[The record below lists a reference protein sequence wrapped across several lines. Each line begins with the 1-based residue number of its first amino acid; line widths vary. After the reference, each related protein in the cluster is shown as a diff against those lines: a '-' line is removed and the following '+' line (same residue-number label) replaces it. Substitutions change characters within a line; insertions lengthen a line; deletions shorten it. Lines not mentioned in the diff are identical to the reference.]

1 MHVPLLDLKPQ
12 YALLRENLR
21 AAIDRVIDS
30 QQFVMGAEVAT
41 LEESIA
47 RYSQTKYAIGCAS
60 GSDALLLALMALD
73 VKPGDEVI
81 TTAFTFFATGAAIV
95 RVGALPV
102 FVDIDPLTY
111 NLDPQQVESAV
122 TEKTRVLLPVHLY
135 GQCVDMDAL
144 LSVAERHDLQV
155 VEDAAQAIG
164 AEDRGHRAGSM
175 GSVGCFSFYPSKNLG
190 GSGDGGMLTTNDEK
204 IAGRLKVLRLH
215 GAAHEFEHREVGIN
229 SRLDTL
235 QAATLNVKFPYLEGW
250 SNERA
255 KKAARYTELL
265 EDADLGSLIATPFV
279 REEGR
284 HIFHQYVIRVP
295 KYRDALMEYLQER
308 GIGTK
313 VYYPIPLHR
322 QECFAYLGYREG
334 ALPETESAARETMAL
349 PMFPE
354 LSETQQEYVVET
366 IKSFSPRG

>member
-1 MHVPLLDLKPQ
+1 MNVPLLDLKPQ
-12 YALLRENLR
+12 YAVLRESLR

-30 QQFVMGAEVAT
+30 QQFVMGAEVGM

-47 RYSQTKYAIGCAS
+47 SYSQTKHAIGCAS

-73 VKPGDEVI
+73 VKQGDEVI
-81 TTAFTFFATGAAIV
+81 TSPFTFFATGAAIA
-95 RVGALPV
+95 RLGARPV

-111 NLDPQQVESAV
+111 NLDHARVESAI
-122 TEKTRVLLPVHLY
+122 TQKTRVVLPVHIY
-135 GQCVDMDAL
+135 GQCADMDAL
-144 LSVAERHDLQV
+144 LAVAERHGLQL

-164 AEDRGHRAGSM
+164 AEDKGRRAGSM

-190 GSGDGGMLTTNDEK
+190 AAGDAGMLTTNDDK
-204 IAGRLKVLRLH
+204 LADRLKALRLH
-215 GAAHEFEHREVGIN
+215 GAAHEFEHKELGIN
-229 SRLDTL
+229 SRLDSL

-255 KKAARYTELL
+255 RKAAYYTELL
-265 EDADLGSLIATPFV
+265 KGADLHFPVALPFV
-279 REEGR
+279 REEVR

-295 KYRDALMEYLQER
+295 KYRDTLSQYLKER

-313 VYYPIPLHR
+313 VYYPIPLHL
-322 QECFAYLGYREG
+322 QECFSYLGYREG
-334 ALPETESAARETMAL
+334 ALPESESAARETMAL

-354 LSETQQEYVVET
+354 LSQTQQEYVVET
-366 IKSFSPRG
+366 IKSFKPRA